1 MGNRES
7 GKRKQTYYA
16 KIPWNTVDQLF
27 DSGQKTS
34 GCPKAKP
41 TFWCPKCG
49 VGIGVECVEIGKGRP
64 KATFCTT
71 FWARDAVLPTEVEEL
86 AAEELRYTMFKLQ
99 VLSKN
104 HRLQS
109 SIVFLKSTFFHSSRL
124 KSVVT
129 DVSKFWFGLKMILK
143 INRYLL

>member
-1 MGNRES
+1 MSYYPKWLLWYSKIENRES
-7 GKRKQTYYA
+7 EMRKQTYYA
-16 KIPWNTVDQLF
+16 KILWNTVDQLF
-27 DSGQKTS
+27 DSGQKMS

-49 VGIGVECVEIGKGRP
+49 VGIGVECEEIGKGRP

-109 SIVFLKSTFFHSSRL
+109 SIVFFQKLFLTVHVQK
-124 KSVVT
+124 V
-129 DVSKFWFGLKMILK
+129 
-143 INRYLL
+143 

>member
-1 MGNRES
+1 MENRES
-7 GKRKQTYYA
+7 EMRKQTYYA

-27 DSGQKTS
+27 DSGQKMS

-41 TFWCPKCG
+41 IFWCPKCG

-71 FWARDAVLPTEVEEL
+71 FWARDAVLPTEVEKL

-99 VLSKN
+99 FLSKN

-109 SIVFLKSTFFHSSRL
+109 SIVFLKSTFFNSSRS

-129 DVSKFWFGLKMILK
+129 DVSKFWFGLKLILK
-143 INRYLL
+143 INRLLL